1 MAVRI
6 GIAGLGFMGVT
17 HFRAYKLIRGA
28 RVEAVAT
35 RDPRKLQGDW
45 RSVGGNLPTPI
56 GGVEDLSGIRRYN
69 NLDDLFADKD
79 LDMIDIC
86 LPSYL
91 HAEAAIKALE
101 HGKHVFVEKP
111 IALNI
116 EDADRMIET
125 AKRMKR
131 FLMVGQVLRFFPEF
145 ALIKRMQQEGKYGRI
160 RGAFFKR
167 VITRPTWS
175 DWFSDPQKSGG
186 AVIDLHIHDS
196 DFVQYLFGMPKAV
209 FSRGLIGENGDVEY
223 IFTHYI
229 FDDADLCV
237 SAESGMIAMPG
248 LTFEHGYAVYFERAT
263 VRFDSLWGN
272 PPLLFT
278 SDGKKKQVKVAQKDA
293 FVEELSYAVKCVS
306 KSVEPEIISGEAARN
321 SLLICLKEKESVL
334 TGKLVEVSS

>member
-1 MAVRI
+1 MVRV

-17 HFRAYKLIRGA
+17 HYRAYKKIRGA

-35 RDPRKLQGDW
+35 RDPKKLQGDW

-56 GGVEDLSGIRRYN
+56 GGFEDLSGIRRYS
-69 NLDDLFADKD
+69 NLDDLFSDPD
-79 LDMIDIC
+79 IDMIDIC

-91 HAEAAIKALE
+91 HAEAAIKALRN
-101 HGKHVFVEKP
+101 GKHVFVEKP
-111 IALNI
+111 IALTV
-116 EDADRMIET
+116 EDADEMVKV
-125 AKRMKR
+125 AKGQGRY
-131 FLMVGQVLRFFPEF
+131 LMVGQVLRFFPEF
-145 ALIKRMQQEGKYGRI
+145 ALIKRMQQEGKYGKI

-186 AVIDLHIHDS
+186 AVVDLHIHDS

-223 IFTHYI
+223 IFTQYI
-229 FDDADLCV
+229 FDDPDLCV
-237 SAESGMIAMPG
+237 SAESGMIAMSG

-278 SDGKKKQVKVAQKDA
+278 QDGKKKRVRVAQRDA
-293 FVEELSYAVKCVS
+293 FVDELSYAINCIRKG
-306 KSVEPEIISGEAARN
+306 VEPEIISGEAARN

-334 TGKLVEVSS
+334 TGKPVEISA

>member
-1 MAVRI
+1 MVRV

-17 HFRAYKLIRGA
+17 HYRAYKKIRGA

-35 RDPRKLQGDW
+35 RDPKKLQGDW

-56 GGVEDLSGIRRYN
+56 GGFEDLSGIRRYS
-69 NLDDLFADKD
+69 NLDDLFSDPD
-79 LDMIDIC
+79 IDMIDIC

-91 HAEAAIKALE
+91 HAEAAIKALRN
-101 HGKHVFVEKP
+101 GKHVFVEKP
-111 IALNI
+111 IALTV
-116 EDADRMIET
+116 EDADKMVKV
-125 AKRMKR
+125 AKEQGRY
-131 FLMVGQVLRFFPEF
+131 LMVGQVLRFFPEF
-145 ALIKRMQQEGKYGRI
+145 ALIKRMQQEGKYGKI

-186 AVIDLHIHDS
+186 AVVDLHIHDS

-223 IFTHYI
+223 IFTQYI
-229 FDDADLCV
+229 FDDPDLCV
-237 SAESGMIAMPG
+237 SAESGMIAMSG

-278 SDGKKKQVKVAQKDA
+278 QDGKKKRVRVAQRDA
-293 FVEELSYAVKCVS
+293 FVDELSYAINCIRKG
-306 KSVEPEIISGEAARN
+306 VEPEIISGEAARN

-334 TGKLVEVSS
+334 TGKPVEISA

>member
-1 MAVRI
+1 MVRV

-17 HFRAYKLIRGA
+17 HYRAYKKIRGA

-35 RDPRKLQGDW
+35 RDPKKLQGDW

-56 GGVEDLSGIRRYN
+56 GGFEDLSGIRRYS
-69 NLDDLFADKD
+69 NLDDLFSDPD
-79 LDMIDIC
+79 IDMIDIC

-91 HAEAAIKALE
+91 HAEAAIKALRN
-101 HGKHVFVEKP
+101 GKHVFVEKP
-111 IALNI
+111 IALTV
-116 EDADRMIET
+116 EDADEMVKV
-125 AKRMKR
+125 AKEQGRY
-131 FLMVGQVLRFFPEF
+131 LMVGQVLRFFPEF
-145 ALIKRMQQEGKYGRI
+145 ALIKRMQQEGKYGKI

-186 AVIDLHIHDS
+186 AVVDLHIHDS

-223 IFTHYI
+223 IFTQYI
-229 FDDADLCV
+229 FDDPDLCV
-237 SAESGMIAMPG
+237 SAESGMIAMSG

-278 SDGKKKQVKVAQKDA
+278 QDGKKKRVRVAQRDA
-293 FVEELSYAVKCVS
+293 FVDELSYAINCIRKG
-306 KSVEPEIISGEAARN
+306 VEPEIISGEAARN

-334 TGKLVEVSS
+334 TGKPVEISA